1 MTDADRRSASA
12 LHDLH
17 SIRVVRQQGTRPPDL
32 FGGGTYRIHGL
43 LLTVPRDYR
52 MEIGRY
58 LSADCPVRDN
68 TCADRFSLSLYN
80 TDGFGYFEGS
90 ITLYRWSGAEHSRTL
105 DGSTGRS
112 PVTILADDPDAEV
125 PSSQRWVSDL
135 FDEFL
140 ATLGQPPAPRPD
152 ARAGGPAS
160 GRMRLALQAP
170 AICEAQSSRGNAVD
184 VVWTVTGGR
193 APYEVT
199 IAGER
204 YLGKRG
210 IASVNCSL
218 PAPDFG
224 DSGRR
229 RIQGT
234 AVDALGDTAAA
245 RADMYVIQTRYAWE
259 YSLSPGE
266 TYRASSRLLTIP
278 TGVEAQMRRAGTS
291 HCEREPTEYWD
302 GCEAGIV
309 FELSAG
315 GHSASVELSEFSATE
330 HARTVA
336 DDTPQSLRD
345 KLDELLASIDAAPQL
360 PSDFRDT
367 STRMSISAFT
377 NPPDC
382 VVGESVQLFWA
393 VTGGRWWPILAQL
406 DGQRLSQ
413 DSPAYV
419 QCNDEVGHQD
429 VRLQATERGP
439 SPRTVLQ
446 GHRINVIARSP
457 SYQDEIYVEWL
468 THDSQSCVAGELFDI
483 DWSTSLRDGDADLRV
498 TFELGSDTR
507 TFAAAG
513 ETQLRCPPIAGPHL
527 FTMRAT
533 ANTTP
538 PTAEV
543 RYAVMHVI
551 NARPARWSP

>member
-1 MTDADRRSASA
+1 MAGPIAS
-12 LHDLH
+12 
-17 SIRVVRQQGTRPPDL
+17 
-32 FGGGTYRIHGL
+32 
-43 LLTVPRDYR
+43 TVCCSPSPTITAWT
-52 MEIGRY
+52 IGRY
-58 LSADCPVRDN
+58 LSADCPVRDH

-90 ITLYRWSGAEHSRTL
+90 ISLYRWSGAEHSRTL

-112 PVTILADDPDAEV
+112 PVTILADDPDTQI
-125 PSSQRWVSDL
+125 PSYQKWVSDL

-152 ARAGGPAS
+152 VRAGGPAS

-170 AICEAQSSRGNAVD
+170 AICEAPSSRGNPVD

-210 IASVNCSL
+210 IASVDCSL
-218 PAPDFG
+218 PAPNHD

-234 AVDALGDTAAA
+234 AVDALDDTAAA

-259 YSLSPGE
+259 YTLSSGE

-278 TGVEAQMRRAGTS
+278 TGVETQMRRAGRA

-309 FELSAG
+309 FEFTGELSAD
-315 GHSASVELSEFSATE
+315 GHSVSVELGEFSATE
-330 HARTVA
+330 YARTVA
-336 DDTPQSLRD
+336 DDTPESLSN
-345 KLDELLASIDAAPQL
+345 KLDELIASIDAAPQL

-377 NPPDC
+377 NPPAC
-382 VVGESVQLFWA
+382 VAGESVQLYWS
-393 VTGGRWWPILAQL
+393 VTGGRWWPISAQL

-429 VRLQATERGP
+429 VRLRAVERGP

-446 GHRINVIARSP
+446 GHRINVIARAP
-457 SYQDEIYVEWL
+457 SQQGAIYTAWSV
-468 THDSQSCVAGELFDI
+468 HDSQSCVAGELVDFD
-483 DWSTSLRDGDADLRV
+483 WTTSLRHGEAEVRV

-507 TFAAAG
+507 TFGAAG
-513 ETQLRCPPIAGPHL
+513 ETQLRCPPVAGPHL

-543 RYAVMHVI
+543 RYAVMYVT